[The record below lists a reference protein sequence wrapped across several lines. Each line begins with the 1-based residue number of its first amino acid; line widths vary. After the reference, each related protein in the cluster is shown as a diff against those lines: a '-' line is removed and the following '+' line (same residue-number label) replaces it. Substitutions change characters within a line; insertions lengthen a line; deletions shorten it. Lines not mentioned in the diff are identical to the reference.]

1 MARQPVP
8 TVDQLRP
15 SSSSLAFLQPTE
27 PAEVSPSDLPDP
39 TALGDPWSS
48 ISETSDSAGEPDPSP
63 APTSSPA
70 SSAEPLL
77 SKGTIED
84 LAQELVIGAG
94 EMLNQTFARD
104 GASQQVGM
112 WLTDDHDA
120 ENIGT
125 PLARIVNRHETLGAV
140 GNPDVADAIAAG
152 VGVGVYLWRQL
163 QRWNAAR
170 QLRRAGQLAADQA
183 AAAAGESEH
192 VDDTATAPPA
202 AWPAMR

>member
-1 MARQPVP
+1 MARTPVP
-8 TVDQLRP
+8 GVDQLTHP
-15 SSSSLAFLQPTE
+15 SRGLLFQQPEESE
-27 PAEVSPSDLPDP
+27 PTTSPADLPSP
-39 TALGDPWSS
+39 EAMADPWSS
-48 ISETSDSAGEPDPSP
+48 SSETSDSAGEPDPSP
-63 APTSSPA
+63 ARTSSPA

-77 SKGTIED
+77 SKGAIED
-84 LAQELVIGAG
+84 VAHELVIGAG

-170 QLRRAGQLAADQA
+170 QLRRAGQLAAQQ
-183 AAAAGESEH
+183 AAAGEEEP
-192 VDDTATAPPA
+192 AEELTAP
-202 AWPAMR
+202 AWPPVH